1 MQFWEFVKFVLF
13 WGEVEAGLT
22 NLYPFIPDNLL
33 SDKVGDGELI
43 GNNAAYVLE
52 VAVGLVRSSSN
63 IERAEKSAV
72 GRPLIGRIDAR
83 PLAVTTIRRDGR

>member
-1 MQFWEFVKFVLF
+1 MTPL
-13 WGEVEAGLT
+13 
-22 NLYPFIPDNLL
+22 IPDNLL
-33 SDKVGDGELI
+33 SDKVRDGELI

-72 GRPLIGRIDAR
+72 GRPLIGRINAR

>member
-1 MQFWEFVKFVLF
+1 MDLKTSQITFYSITRVFWLRS
-13 WGEVEAGLT
+13 LT

-33 SDKVGDGELI
+33 SDKVRDGELI
-43 GNNAAYVLE
+43 GNKAAYVLE
-52 VAVGLVRSSSN
+52 VAVGLVRLSSN

-83 PLAVTTIRRDGR
+83 PLAVTTIRRG